1 MALEAITENRAAGAD
16 PVSPKAAARAYTAR
30 SKSRRRI
37 LRGDPALWLM
47 ALPAVVVIFVFSYL
61 PMAGIVIAFQD
72 YRGADG
78 IFGSQWVGF
87 DNFRFLFASS
97 DAWTITFNTVFMNGL
112 FIIANLVV
120 ALLIALLLN
129 EARERWGW
137 LAKFHQ
143 SVLFL
148 PYFFSWVVVGYF
160 ALVFLDPRS
169 GLLNGGAARPRDGP
183 RQLVRGAA
191 VLARH
196 PHRRVGLE
204 GCRVLGR
211 GVLRGNP
218 RDQPGVSSK
227 RRDSIGRASSQQIR
241 YITLPSL
248 MPLIILNFLLSIGGI
263 FRADFG
269 LFYMVTQNSSLLY
282 PTTDV
287 IDTYVYRS
295 LTSLGDVG
303 MAAAA
308 GLYQSI
314 VGLVLVLLANWL
326 VRRKDADRA
335 LF

>member
-1 MALEAITENRAAGAD
+1 MALEATTEKRAPGVD
-16 PVSPKAAARAYTAR
+16 PVPPKASARAYTAR

-47 ALPAVVVIFVFSYL
+47 AAPAVVVIFVFSYL

-78 IFGSQWVGF
+78 IFGSQWVGL

-97 DAWTITFNTVFMNGL
+97 DAWNITFNTVFMNGL
-112 FIIANLVV
+112 FIISNLVV
-120 ALLIALLLN
+120 ALIIALLLN

-169 GLLNGGAARPRDGP
+169 GLLNGGLHAFGIAPVNWYAEPQYWPVILTVVSVWKGVGFWVVVFYAGILAISPEYFEAARLD
-183 RQLVRGAA
+183 
-191 VLARH
+191 
-196 PHRRVGLE
+196 
-204 GCRVLGR
+204 
-211 GVLRGNP
+211 
-218 RDQPGVSSK
+218 
-227 RRDSIGRASSQQIR
+227 RASKIQQIR

-269 LFYMVTQNSSLLY
+269 LFYS
-282 PTTDV
+282 
-287 IDTYVYRS
+287 S

-308 GLYQSI
+308 GLYQSV
-314 VGLVLVLLANWL
+314 VGLILVLLANWL